1 MGGIKEDVELPVGE
15 LEVVDLSYVLK
26 STLLFTGVVVYFSYH
41 SHTPCQRIFRHHSK
55 AQAQASSGPCLDGSE
70 RNGIHLKQC

>member
-26 STLLFTGVVVYFSYH
+26 STLLFTGVVVYFSY
-41 SHTPCQRIFRHHSK
+41 SSPTPCQRISK
-55 AQAQASSGPCLDGSE
+55 AHVTTHENFEA
-70 RNGIHLKQC
+70 